1 MEKSISQYQFNFYKY
16 DKTEEFGW
24 KQVIYW
30 EYMLLDYADSDLLA
44 ATLSFAARS
53 RSHDISKGFTTTE
66 TQNGEMGY
74 WDLKSDHN
82 SDDTF
87 YYVTHVRSDQSDP
100 YTGNYDHIKIFLH
113 NVHQGGKGVRP
124 LKIAQCLYLKLL
136 EL

>member
-53 RSHDISKGFTTTE
+53 RSNDISNGFTTTE

-74 WDLKSDHN
+74 WDLKYDQN
-82 SDDTF
+82 SELVMTRFITLLTLDLINQILIQEIMIILRYFCIT
-87 YYVTHVRSDQSDP
+87 Y
-100 YTGNYDHIKIFLH
+100 IKVAKVC
-113 NVHQGGKGVRP
+113 VH
-124 LKIAQCLYLKLL
+124 
-136 EL
+136 